1 MSNLNQ
7 DLSSQT
13 TELNPLVEG
22 LIDRFNLRNLS
33 EEDLNEFRA
42 NMEQQISRRLGLV
55 ILENLSEEGLKEYEE
70 SLSDVLIPD
79 PEKINEITKKYIP
92 DLDQKIKVS
101 MEEFVKEMEQSLA
114 K

>member
-1 MSNLNQ
+1 MNNLDQN
-7 DLSSQT
+7 S
-13 TELNPLVEG
+13 TEFNPLIEG

-33 EEDLNEFRA
+33 EEDLNEFRI

-70 SLSDVLIPD
+70 SLSDLLIPD

-101 MEEFVKEMEQSLA
+101 MEEFVKEVEKSLT